1 MARKGS
7 PSLKCSICSNVWK
20 CFRSA
25 VFEVSWMKSIT
36 STFRK
41 IVHKLFACY
50 RFIFCI
56 ILKCITSV
64 WMSHCH
70 RNLPYLNNC
79 LKSVLVH
86 VNLPLKWL
94 TTKSQSSLFSISVH
108 GCLIA
113 SQNLNFCFFSF
124 EIPGESKYSRMFQNE
139 RFHRSNKNMPALS
152 LFFSSQ
158 FLFSFSFTLLD
169 SDVLDDS

>member
-1 MARKGS
+1 MFENAFETLFSKLVEWNPLHLPLERWS
-7 PSLKCSICSNVWK
+7 TNFSLVIDSV
-20 CFRSA
+20 
-25 VFEVSWMKSIT
+25 
-36 STFRK
+36 
-41 IVHKLFACY
+41 
-50 RFIFCI
+50 FCI

-64 WMSHCH
+64 WMSNCH
-70 RNLPYLNNC
+70 RNSPYLNNC
-79 LKSVLVH
+79 LKSVPVH
-86 VNLPLKWL
+86 VNLPLTTYNLPL

-113 SQNLNFCFFSF
+113 SQNLNFCFCSF
-124 EIPGESKYSRMFQNE
+124 EIPGESKYSRMSQNE

-158 FLFSFSFTLLD
+158 FLFSFSFTFLA